1 MIATQTWSDMIMYL
15 QSSRWSSLRMCQGR
29 IHCGIWGPELS
40 SVFFWGSCEIVRR
53 TPRRWQ
59 SQLIICQK
67 RNAIEFF
74 VHSFGRGHFQKPR
87 IFIPT
92 VCERASEGARERE
105 RERENKAQARLKQ
118 ETKIPLIHML
128 HGSLLLNDFELF
140 HARWL
145 EFFIR
150 GAYGRF
156 IKTNC
161 SILTIT
167 TTITPA
173 FRCTCLKMNNLKS
186 F

>member
-1 MIATQTWSDMIMYL
+1 MIVIKDVSRTNSLWDLGSWAVKCIFLRQLRDCQEDAATMTVTINNLPEKKCDWVFCTQFWSWPL
-15 QSSRWSSLRMCQGR
+15 PKAQN
-29 IHCGIWGPELS
+29 IHTN
-40 SVFFWGSCEIVRR
+40 SVW
-53 TPRRWQ
+53 
-59 SQLIICQK
+59 
-67 RNAIEFF
+67 
-74 VHSFGRGHFQKPR
+74 
-87 IFIPT
+87 
-92 VCERASEGARERE
+92 ASERGSERE

>member
-1 MIATQTWSDMIMYL
+1 
-15 QSSRWSSLRMCQGR
+15 
-29 IHCGIWGPELS
+29 
-40 SVFFWGSCEIVRR
+40 
-53 TPRRWQ
+53 
-59 SQLIICQK
+59 
-67 RNAIEFF
+67 
-74 VHSFGRGHFQKPR
+74 
-87 IFIPT
+87 
-92 VCERASEGARERE
+92 
-105 RERENKAQARLKQ
+105 
-118 ETKIPLIHML
+118 ML
-128 HGSLLLNDFELF
+128 HGILLLNDFELF

>member
-1 MIATQTWSDMIMYL
+1 MIVIKDV
-15 QSSRWSSLRMCQGR
+15 SRTNSLWDLGSWAVKCIFLRQLWDCQEDAVTMTVTINNLLKECDR
-29 IHCGIWGPELS
+29 VLYTVLS
-40 SVFFWGSCEIVRR
+40 WRF
-53 TPRRWQ
+53 P
-59 SQLIICQK
+59 
-67 RNAIEFF
+67 
-74 VHSFGRGHFQKPR
+74 KPR
-87 IFIPT
+87 IFIPA
-92 VCERASEGARERE
+92 VWARERKK
-105 RERENKAQARLKQ
+105 RKKKKAQARLKQ

-128 HGSLLLNDFELF
+128 YGILLLNDFELF
-140 HARWL
+140 YARQP

-167 TTITPA
+167 TTITPF